1 MLDSIDRAARRT
13 LIGGSDAR
21 IIMGKDAKALL
32 QLWREK
38 RGEAEPENFD
48 DNLVV
53 QLGNAT
59 EDLNVRWFMKNHP
72 LSTIGDRQSTP
83 LYRKHPFV
91 GCTLDGLVYV
101 ANGHSTECEAPS
113 AVFEGK
119 FMLPWHF
126 DEAAAREKHYWQCQH
141 NMMVT
146 GMPKA
151 FLSIITGGGQYVC
164 CEIESSA
171 MDQALLLD
179 AEKAFWQCVLDG
191 TEPRV
196 QGAPPPPS
204 KAPPAKIYNMRKSN
218 IWADDAAK
226 WLRTKVAHGEHEDA
240 KKALKDLVPADA
252 KEARGAGIVAKRSKA
267 GAVTIEAHQEE
278 EEIVDA

>member
-38 RGEAEPENFD
+38 RGEAAPENLD

-59 EDLNVRWFMKNHP
+59 EDLNVRWFEAWFARERPP
-72 LSTIGDRQSTP
+72 LSVRVRDRQDARISH
-83 LYRKHPFV
+83 KHPFI
-91 GCTLDGLVYV
+91 GCTLDGLIDPPGGAALY
-101 ANGHSTECEAPS
+101 
-113 AVFEGK
+113 EGK

-146 GMPKA
+146 A
-151 FLSIITGGGQYVC
+151 CSNAYLSIITGGGQYLC
-164 CEIESSA
+164 IQIEADA

-179 AEKAFWQCVLDG
+179 AEKAFWQCVQDG
-191 TEPRV
+191 SEPRV

-218 IWADDAAK
+218 VWADQADI
-226 WLRTKVAHGEHEDA
+226 WTRTKVAHGEHEDA

-252 KEARGAGIVAKRSKA
+252 KEARGGGIVAKRSKA
-267 GAVTIEAHQEE
+267 GAITIEAHQEE
-278 EEIVDA
+278 ESVDA